1 MQTSITVHGYT
12 IVDPLTYWSQGS
24 ISPDEASC
32 LDMALPV
39 GQPYSPDTP
48 LLPYW
53 PCYSQISP
61 DQRAR
66 YLSWLSGGKNR
77 DLDEIGYVFLYFYG
91 LERRALIDGKD
102 YDLIVPEVHRLLNR
116 YRNSSSFDSYLGGF
130 LAYLA
135 AQRLET
141 LTEDNLRAYFPEMA
155 KLNDLGTMVALA
167 WFAQNK
173 MSLPWDLA
181 YSVARNFSGISVP
194 SVVKKEISYLEDLF
208 HTRYNLLF
216 EGGLSVVPAKNPYR
230 LEYRPASPSLL
241 SSFFSNRA
249 GSTIAPC
256 PIPNPLGRKKQFS
269 GLFSLWETS
278 LRDVQPF
285 LNQLAKTEGSITWQ
299 AYSRLPEELRM
310 AIPHPDQKAWDRLFS
325 EHNEGVDWAFVP
337 ASSLAQVIKL
347 EKRDC
352 LTPAQ
357 SRDLSQTV
365 YDSGYLLLPD
375 LHHAG
380 NSYRWDDNLVLIPLS
395 LGKGEAL
402 SPSFPS
408 YALMLE
414 LGIGIAAADGLITPE
429 ELAHL
434 RTFFKDNFTLA
445 PFECLCLEALECL
458 YTQNPPSLTRLGR
471 RLKEG
476 LDPDTRL
483 TVAQFLVGMAAV
495 DGILDP
501 KEEKN
506 LKRVF
511 KAMDIEEEYVQ
522 CLLTRAE
529 AIVLADSPFVVRRG
543 TAVAGGET
551 LPPPAAAATSTAF
564 VVDERAVARILS
576 ETREV
581 SEILGEVFAK
591 EETNTG
597 DFVLDVESAID
608 KSGPQEVIPLDH
620 DTGRLQPRYV
630 PVLEELLTTDLW
642 TKEEFV
648 HLVQC
653 HHCMPQ
659 ATIEAINTWAETEFG
674 DFLLEDDH
682 DSVRVHRDLVV
693 P

>member
-1 MQTSITVHGYT
+1 
-12 IVDPLTYWSQGS
+12 
-24 ISPDEASC
+24 
-32 LDMALPV
+32 MALPV
-39 GQPYSPDTP
+39 GQPYSLDTP

-66 YLSWLSGGKNR
+66 YLSWLSGGK
-77 DLDEIGYVFLYFYG
+77 DQDIDEIGYVFLYFYG
-91 LERRALIDGKD
+91 LERRALIEGKD
-102 YDLIVPEVHRLLNR
+102 LNLIVPEVHRLLNR

-141 LTEDNLRAYFPEMA
+141 LTEDDLRAYLPDMA

-173 MSLPWDLA
+173 KPLPWDLA
-181 YSVARNFSGISVP
+181 YSIARNFSGISVP
-194 SVVKKEISYLEDLF
+194 SVVRREVSYLEDLF
-208 HTRYNLLF
+208 RKRYNSLF
-216 EGGLSVVPAKNPYR
+216 EGGLSAVPAKNPFR

-241 SSFFSNRA
+241 SSSFSNRA

-269 GLFSLWETS
+269 ELFSLWETC

-285 LNQLAKTEGSITWQ
+285 SNQLAKTGGSITWQ
-299 AYSRLPEELRM
+299 AYSRLPEDLRI
-310 AIPHPDQKAWDRLFS
+310 AIPHPEQEAWDRLFS
-325 EHNEGVDWAFVP
+325 EHNEGTGWGLVP
-337 ASSLAQVIKL
+337 ASALARVIEL
-347 EKRDC
+347 EKRDR

-365 YDSGYLLLPD
+365 YDGGYLLLPD
-375 LHHAG
+375 LHQAG
-380 NSYRWDDNLVLIPLS
+380 NSYRWDDNLVLIPFS
-395 LGKGEAL
+395 PGEGEAL
-402 SPSFPS
+402 SPSFSS

-414 LGIGIAAADGLITPE
+414 LGIGIAAADGQIAPE

-434 RTFFKDNFTLA
+434 RTFFKENSTLS
-445 PFECLCLEALECL
+445 PFECRCLEALECL
-458 YTQNPPSLTRLGR
+458 YTQTPPSPTRLGK

-476 LDPDTRL
+476 LDPDARL
-483 TVAQFLVGMAAV
+483 TVAQFLVSMAAV

-511 KAMDIEEEYVQ
+511 KAMDIEEEYAQ
-522 CLLTRAE
+522 WLLTRAE
-529 AIVLADSPFVVRRG
+529 TAILADSPVVVRRG
-543 TAVAGGET
+543 TAFVGGET
-551 LPPPAAAATSTAF
+551 LPPPAATPTAF

-597 DFVLDVESAID
+597 DFVFDVENEAN
-608 KSGPQEVIPLDH
+608 KSEPQEVPLLDH
-620 DTGRLQPRYV
+620 DTGGLQPRYV

-648 HLVQC
+648 HLVQY

-659 ATIEAINTWAETEFG
+659 ATIEAINTWAETELG

-682 DSVRVHRDLVV
+682 DSVRVYRDLVV